1 MTYESIDTL
10 YKVCKGLFV
19 WLLIIL
25 LSIELVCGFTI
36 SFILAIVAFICTLV
50 ILFPIIITFKIAS
63 SLENIEHA
71 IYYSKADKN
80 VDELRYD
87 EAKDS
92 KYIELDELHYGEA
105 KDSKPIELEK

>member
-25 LSIELVCGFTI
+25 LSIELVCGFTV
-36 SFILAIVAFICTLV
+36 SFILAIVAFVCTLV
-50 ILFPIIITFKIAS
+50 MLCPMIVMFKIAS
-63 SLENIEHA
+63 SLENIEDV
-71 IYYSKADKN
+71 ICYSKADKD
-80 VDELRYD
+80 V
-87 EAKDS
+87 
-92 KYIELDELHYGEA
+92 DELHYGEA

>member
-19 WLLIIL
+19 WLVIIL

-36 SFILAIVAFICTLV
+36 SFILAIVAFVCTLV
-50 ILFPIIITFKIAS
+50 MLCPMIVMFKIAS
-63 SLENIEHA
+63 SLKNIEDV
-71 IYYSKADKN
+71 ICYSKADKD
-80 VDELRYD
+80 VD
-87 EAKDS
+87 K
-92 KYIELDELHYGEA
+92 LHYGEV

>member
-36 SFILAIVAFICTLV
+36 SFILAIVAFVCTLATLCPMIV
-50 ILFPIIITFKIAS
+50 MFKIAS
-63 SLENIEHA
+63 SLENIEEV
-71 IYYSKADKN
+71 ICYSKADKD
-80 VDELRYD
+80 V
-87 EAKDS
+87 
-92 KYIELDELHYGEA
+92 DELHYGEA
-105 KDSKPIELEK
+105 KDSKPIELDK